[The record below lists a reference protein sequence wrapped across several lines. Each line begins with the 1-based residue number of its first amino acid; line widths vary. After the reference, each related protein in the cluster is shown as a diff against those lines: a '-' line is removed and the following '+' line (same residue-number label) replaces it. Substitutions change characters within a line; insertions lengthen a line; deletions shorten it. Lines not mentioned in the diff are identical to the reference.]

1 MVKTSPSN
9 AGDGG
14 SIPGWG
20 SKIPHALWP
29 KKKKKKKTQ
38 NIKQKQYCNKFSKN
52 FENVLYKKKI
62 FKKSHLSPFCFPR
75 GLPRLLSG
83 EEPIFQHRR
92 HKRRGFGPWVRKIPW
107 RRKWQ
112 PTPVFLPGESH
123 GHRRLGA
130 AVHGAVK
137 SQTRLSLHTH
147 GDTLVCLPT
156 AGPLTRGSCH

>member
-29 KKKKKKKTQ
+29 KKKKKKTQ

-62 FKKSHLSPFCFPR
+62 FKKSHLSPLCFPR